1 MPSGLLAAVMMFEE
15 AVPASAAVRPL
26 PPPSNTHPFLSYTL
40 SAKTLLE
47 TERER
52 ERVQR
57 ICETAGERRVCDCE
71 RK

>member
-1 MPSGLLAAVMMFEE
+1 MPSGLLAAAMMFEE

-47 TERER
+47 IEIEREFR
-52 ERVQR
+52 EYARQQV
-57 ICETAGERRVCDCE
+57 RRVCECE